1 MMKSM
6 IPLQQDAYRLTDLT
20 LPEFF
25 HFRFEL
31 FIESTNFNPWREPF
45 WRTILGLSNWK
56 SGPGGRYPAFFI
68 NAHRKLF
75 ISIYTSSS
83 PVSKYI
89 GLKTDTWSSFIQV
102 LKRLY
107 QESYY

>member
-6 IPLQQDAYRLTDLT
+6 IPLQQNAFRLSDLT

-56 SGPGGRYPAFFI
+56 SGLGGRYPAFFI
-68 NAHRKLF
+68 NAKRELF
-75 ISIYTSSS
+75 MAIHTSSS
-83 PVSKYI
+83 TFSKYI
-89 GLKTDTWSSFIQV
+89 VLKTDTWSSFI
-102 LKRLY
+102 
-107 QESYY
+107 